1 MTTMQPERYEAFE
14 DRSPVREVL
23 PYGVGLLLLGLL
35 AWFVYTQL
43 TAVSGVR
50 VTEDSKSVIDVVPL
64 PPPPP
69 PPPPP
74 PELKEKRPEP
84 TEQPQPSP
92 VEAPKAPQP
101 QPQAAPV
108 SINAPAEAGNDAFG
122 LSAGSGGGIGAPS
135 SGGTCL
141 GTHCGAKVGGGGMGL
156 GVYRSYL
163 SSALQR
169 RVSGDDRLNRLV
181 FSADLLLTVNAQGQV
196 SGARLIESRG
206 RDDEAT
212 LQRLVEVLRAARLD
226 PPPPAMSFPYK
237 ITVRGRRAL

>member
-1 MTTMQPERYEAFE
+1 MTIMQPRQLEAFD
-14 DRSPVREVL
+14 DRSPVRDAL
-23 PYGVGLLLLGLL
+23 PYGIGLLLLGAL
-35 AWFVYTQL
+35 AWFVYSQI

-50 VTEDSKSVIDVVPL
+50 VTDEQKTVSVVPL

-74 PELKEKRPEP
+74 PEPREKPPEP

-92 VEAPKAPQP
+92 AEAPKAPQ

-108 SINAPAEAGNDAFG
+108 SINAPAEAGSDAFG
-122 LSAGSGGGIGAPS
+122 LRAGSGGGIGAPS

-141 GTHCGAKVGGGGMGL
+141 GNNCGGAPGGGGMGL
-156 GVYRSYL
+156 GIYRSYL
-163 SSALQR
+163 STALQR
-169 RVSGDDRLNRLV
+169 RVSADDRLNRLV
-181 FSADLLLTVNAQGQV
+181 FSADLLLTLNAQGQV
-196 SGARLIESRG
+196 TGARLVESRG
-206 RDDEAT
+206 RDDAAT
-212 LQRLVEVLRAARLD
+212 VQRLVEVLRGARLD